1 MGRASRSARS
11 SARYCSPEP
20 DANGVQYD
28 AVTVSPHRD
37 LGRLFKAYDVRG
49 VVPDELDEDV
59 ARSIGAAFAEWSGVE
74 AVAIGRDCRLSSPS
88 LAAALSEGITSRGAD
103 VIDIGLAST
112 DLLYF
117 ASGSRSVAGIMLT
130 ASHNPPEYNGMKFCL
145 PGARPVGQ
153 DTGLGEIRDL
163 AERHAFAPGPATG
176 TARREEMLE
185 AYVEHVL
192 SFVDVSAMRPLTV
205 VADTAN
211 GMGGL
216 VVPPVFERLPM
227 TLVHLYPEL
236 DGTFPNHPANPID
249 PENQRDLKRE
259 LLGRDADVGFAFD
272 GDADRVFLVDEHAD
286 GVSGSEVTAL
296 VATAMLER
304 HPGAKIVYNLICSWA
319 VPEVIREQGGEPIR
333 TRVGHSF
340 IKQVMAESGAVF
352 GGEHSGHYY
361 FRENYR
367 ADSGLIAAV
376 VVLERLSRS
385 SEPLSAVLAP
395 FRRYHDSGEIN
406 SRVDDQDAKIEELAA
421 AYREGRPDRTDG
433 LTVEFD
439 DWWFNVRPSN
449 TEPLLRLNVEAKTE
463 ELLKKKTS
471 ELLELI
477 REGGPT

>member
-1 MGRASRSARS
+1 
-11 SARYCSPEP
+11 
-20 DANGVQYD
+20 
-28 AVTVSPHRD
+28 
-37 LGRLFKAYDVRG
+37 
-49 VVPDELDEDV
+49 
-59 ARSIGAAFAEWSGVE
+59 
-74 AVAIGRDCRLSSPS
+74 
-88 LAAALSEGITSRGAD
+88 
-103 VIDIGLAST
+103 
-112 DLLYF
+112 
-117 ASGSRSVAGIMLT
+117 MLT
-130 ASHNPPEYNGMKFCL
+130 ASHNPPDYNGMKFCL

-163 AERHAFAPGPATG
+163 AERHAFAPGAATG

-304 HPGAKIVYNLICSWA
+304 NPGAKIVYNLICSWA
-319 VPEVIREQGGEPIR
+319 VPEVIREHGGEPIR

-340 IKQVMAESGAVF
+340 IKQVMAETGAVF

-385 SEPLSAVLAP
+385 SEPLSAVLGP
-395 FRRYHDSGEIN
+395 FRRYQDSGEIN

-421 AYREGRPDRTDG
+421 AYRDGRPDRTDG

>member
-1 MGRASRSARS
+1 M
-11 SARYCSPEP
+11 
-20 DANGVQYD
+20 
-28 AVTVSPHRD
+28 SPHRD
-37 LGRLFKAYDVRG
+37 LGPLFKAYDVRG
-49 VVPDELDEDV
+49 VVPEELDEDL
-59 ARSIGAAFAEWSGVE
+59 ARSIGAAFAEWSGVD

-88 LAAALSEGITSRGAD
+88 LAAALGEGITSRGTD

-117 ASGSRSVAGIMLT
+117 TSGSRSVAGIMLT

-163 AERHAFAPGPATG
+163 VERGPSGGPGAATG
-176 TARREEMLE
+176 TTRREEMLE

-227 TLVHLYPEL
+227 TLVHLFPEL
-236 DGTFPNHPANPID
+236 DGTFPNHPADPID

-259 LLGRDADVGFAFD
+259 LLARAADVGLAFD
-272 GDADRVFLVDEHAD
+272 GDADRVFLVDEHAN

-319 VPEVIREQGGEPIR
+319 VPEVIREHGGEPIR

-340 IKQVMAESGAVF
+340 IKQVMADTGAVF

-395 FRRYHDSGEIN
+395 FKRYHDSGEIN
-406 SRVDDQDAKIEELAA
+406 SRVADQHAKIEELAA
-421 AYREGRPDRTDG
+421 VFENGRPDRTDG
-433 LTVEFD
+433 LTVEFE

-463 ELLKKKTS
+463 ELLEEKTS